1 MWPFGEQSLW
11 ILHHLPICP
20 FTIHFTSA
28 LMAFTSNSTIFH
40 VPTNRTIVKIWE
52 VGRNDN
58 WDWSSNLKFNGE
70 SVWEREKTSNR
81 KCILSFFEWLIRL
94 NIISMVQRETMSPSC
109 NLSSGCNK
117 KRTKEKLKFAMTN
130 LDRFIV
136 QIKFKVVLSEVLLA
150 EQWLT
155 STLTYQSLQST
166 QLPLNPD

>member
-1 MWPFGEQSLW
+1 
-11 ILHHLPICP
+11 
-20 FTIHFTSA
+20 
-28 LMAFTSNSTIFH
+28 MAFTSNSTIFH

-52 VGRNDN
+52 DGRNDN
-58 WDWSSNLKFNGE
+58 WDWSSNLKFNG
-70 SVWEREKTSNR
+70 EREKTSNR

-94 NIISMVQRETMSPSC
+94 DIISMVQRETMSPSC
-109 NLSSGCNK
+109 NLSSWCK